1 MEAGRMDIQFEKTD
15 QTDKGYFWEL
25 YELSYRTVIE
35 DQFGGWSESQQL
47 CAFDRK
53 WRQRGFRKIML
64 NGQLAGGIWLKESI
78 DYHEITEI
86 QIHPDFQHCGIGSAI
101 LKQEIAKATKQGK
114 PLKLSVLFKNPAYF
128 LYQKLGF
135 QVISQDNFQY
145 HMEFNTQ
152 KSTVRLRVGS
162 V

>member
-1 MEAGRMDIQFEKTD
+1 MDIQFEETD

-35 DQFGGWSESQQL
+35 DQFGAWSESQQL

-64 NGQLAGGIWLKESI
+64 GGQLAGGIWLKESI

-86 QIHPDFQHCGIGSAI
+86 QIHPDFQHRGIGSAI
-101 LKQEIAKATKQGK
+101 LKQEMARAIRQGK
-114 PLKLSVLFKNPAYF
+114 SLKLSVLFKSPAYF

-135 QVISQDNFQY
+135 QVVLQDDFQY
-145 HMEFNTQ
+145 QMEFNSQ
-152 KSTVRLRVGS
+152 QSKVRLRVGS